1 MPARPPPVPDIVGAR
16 GAFANVRLRNQLV
29 PGTVGGVTRCFD
41 AGGAVMPMYQA
52 ARTYREHDTPV
63 VVIAGRDYGAGS
75 SRDWAAKGPKLL
87 GVRAILAESFERIH
101 RSNLIGMG
109 ILPLQFLP
117 GESAKSLGLTGAET
131 IAIRGLASAV
141 ADPTRRQL
149 EVHADGTI
157 FPARARLDT
166 RREADHYRH
175 GGVLPYVLRSATR

>member
-1 MPARPPPVPDIVGAR
+1 
-16 GAFANVRLRNQLV
+16 
-29 PGTVGGVTRCFD
+29 
-41 AGGAVMPMYQA
+41 
-52 ARTYREHDTPV
+52 V
-63 VVIAGRDYGAGS
+63 VVIAGKDYGAGS

-117 GESAKSLGLTGAET
+117 GQSAESLGLTGEET

-141 ADPTRRQL
+141 ADPTRRQ
-149 EVHADGTI
+149 VDVQADGTT
-157 FPARARLDT
+157 FPARPRLDT
-166 RREADHYRH
+166 RREADYYRH